1 MSIINWKQTW
11 EETIKKYSL
20 ENKNSLFIEEI
31 IKPTKFFKVINNDFV
46 VLVNK
51 NEDLELVKIN
61 KNRMQVIL
69 NELTNKNFN
78 LIFINNSEIDQYS
91 QPKMEIP
98 SNLNSSMTFE
108 NYVLGNFN
116 KNAHRLMTDMLN
128 TGHSSFNPIFIYSK
142 TGLGKTHLLMATA
155 NEFIPKFSDKKV
167 IYLESQTF
175 IREVFRTF
183 EEDKNSILIENIKDK
198 YESCDM
204 LIIDDIQYLAEKN
217 KTNEI
222 LFTIFNNLIANK
234 KIIIMTSDRP
244 PQELN
249 GFEARMISRFSSG
262 ITCKID
268 EPELSAIETI
278 IENLLKKQNI
288 QLTPAALDILSN
300 FCDKDIRKLL
310 GLLNKII
317 FFSNIDENNRQ
328 LNENNIKTILE
339 VDGQILG
346 ENKKLFFAN
355 PSKIMEIV
363 CKIYNIKVADVVGNS
378 RKKNIAMCRHVIMYI
393 MREHHKM
400 PLKDIGNFLG
410 NRDHATVLN
419 GIEKVKTLKM
429 NDKEF
434 AQLISSIVKKITY

>member
-1 MSIINWKQTW
+1 MSIINMHQIWK
-11 EETIKKYSL
+11 ETIEKYSL
-20 ENKNSLFIEEI
+20 ENKNTLFIEEI
-31 IKPTKFFKVINNDFV
+31 IKPTKFFKIINNDFI
-46 VLVNK
+46 VLVDK
-51 NEDLELVKIN
+51 NENLELVNIN
-61 KNRMQVIL
+61 KNRLQNIL
-69 NELTNKNFN
+69 NELIKKKFN
-78 LIFINNSEIDQYS
+78 LIFINHSQIDNYLTA
-91 QPKMEIP
+91 ELNINT
-98 SNLNSSMTFE
+98 NLNSSMTFD
-108 NYVLGNFN
+108 NYVLGDFN
-116 KNAHRLMTDMLN
+116 KNAHKLMNYILVN
-128 TGHSSFNPIFIYSK
+128 GFSIFNPIFIYSK

-155 NEFIPKFSDKKV
+155 NEFIPKFPNKKV

-175 IREVFRTF
+175 IREIFKSF
-183 EEDKNSILIENIKDK
+183 EEDKNSHLIEAIKDK
-198 YESCDM
+198 YENCDM

-222 LFTIFNNLIANK
+222 LFTIFNTLINNK

-249 GFEARMISRFSSG
+249 GFESRMISRFSSG

-268 EPELSAIETI
+268 EPEISAIEKI
-278 IENLLKKQNI
+278 IENILLKQNI
-288 QLTPAALDILSN
+288 KLTPIALEMLSN

-317 FFSNIDENNRQ
+317 FFSSLNEENRE
-328 LNENNIKTILE
+328 LNENNVKTILE

-346 ENKKLFFAN
+346 PNKRMYFAN
-355 PSKIMEIV
+355 PSKIIEIIS
-363 CKIYNIKVADVVGNS
+363 KIYNLKVVDVIGNS

-393 MREHHKM
+393 MREHAKM

-419 GIEKVKTLKM
+419 GIEKIKTLKM

-434 AQLISSIVKKITY
+434 SGLLSSIIKKVIY